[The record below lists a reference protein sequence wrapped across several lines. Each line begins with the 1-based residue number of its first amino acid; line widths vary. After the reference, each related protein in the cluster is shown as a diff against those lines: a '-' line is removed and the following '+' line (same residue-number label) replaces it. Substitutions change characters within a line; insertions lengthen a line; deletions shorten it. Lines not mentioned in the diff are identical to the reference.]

1 MLTHFAV
8 PAIAVGSRRG
18 LSEAY
23 RVAPGVGSADGPGAG
38 RANEVYKETPHGMC
52 STWKDHVNATEETC
66 SGQAAPGER
75 LIPCLLLVVAFHR
88 RIITGLTEG
97 LVKG

>member
-1 MLTHFAV
+1 
-8 PAIAVGSRRG
+8 
-18 LSEAY
+18 
-23 RVAPGVGSADGPGAG
+23 VGSADGPGAG

-75 LIPCLLLVVAFHR
+75 L
-88 RIITGLTEG
+88 
-97 LVKG
+97 